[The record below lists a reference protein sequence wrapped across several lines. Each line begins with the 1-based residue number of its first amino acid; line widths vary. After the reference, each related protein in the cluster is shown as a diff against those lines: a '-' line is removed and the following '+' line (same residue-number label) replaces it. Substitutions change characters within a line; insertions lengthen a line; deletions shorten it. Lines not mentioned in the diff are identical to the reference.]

1 MKKHCAQPFAEGE
14 RAFVKTVHRI
24 ARKLRQPPL
33 KLAVLTQADSDC
45 ILNFVSG
52 WMLPTANCFPFSDG
66 QEIV

>member
-1 MKKHCAQPFAEGE
+1 MPKGR
-14 RAFVKTVHRI
+14 RAFAKSMQHIVI
-24 ARKLRQPPL
+24 KLRQPLL

>member
-1 MKKHCAQPFAEGE
+1 MPKGR
-14 RAFVKTVHRI
+14 RAFAKNVHRI
-24 ARKLRQPPL
+24 ARKLRQPLL